1 MVVFKTMRYCQQGYK
16 QRRAPSQN
24 WDSPG
29 PLLAGRELFNVWF
42 SPQMSRLPFFL
53 WLKHGHELCTL
64 HLRFNVEI
72 LLQSLR

>member
-1 MVVFKTMRYCQQGYK
+1 MVVFKTMHCCEQGYK
-16 QRRAPSQN
+16 QRQEPSLN

-29 PLLAGRELFNVWF
+29 PLVAGRELFNVWF
-42 SPQMSRLPFFL
+42 SPQMRSRVFFL

-64 HLRFNVEI
+64 HLHFNVEI